1 VVLGAGSPLHQVLD
15 SLVVLAA
22 AALHHRQAAQQE
34 GVVVLGPVAPG
45 EASDRCAV
53 PGVWQG
59 ATLLLLVGRRS
70 HLYCHERVGS
80 QAGSAAGVAAMPEV
94 YLS

>member
-34 GVVVLGPVAPG
+34 GVVVLGPVASALRAKGAPLAMQRG
-45 EASDRCAV
+45 LEA
-53 PGVWQG
+53 QG
-59 ATLLLLVGRRS
+59 ALLV
-70 HLYCHERVGS
+70 L
-80 QAGSAAGVAAMPEV
+80 APAAGGMGVVLEVSSQVAWWPTLVALV
-94 YLS
+94 L